1 MGSISRGEK
10 VTEAAH
16 RMEMM
21 GIHPDTIKQFQNEG
35 KVSRSEPPLGRL
47 FWVEG
52 WDLDRIEQFE
62 EDHNALVYL
71 MIRSQT
77 EFGLM
82 DSYLFVS
89 DYPEEWEE
97 DRADILAGQ
106 VLAYV
111 FNHDAP
117 DCSEFGAIGI
127 EKTPAAS
134 VLRTW

>member
-10 VTEAAH
+10 VAEAAH
-16 RMEMM
+16 RMEML
-21 GIHPDTIKQFQNEG
+21 GIHPDAIKQFQNEG
-35 KVSRSEPPLGRL
+35 KVSRSEPPMGGL

-71 MIRSQT
+71 MIRSLTQ
-77 EFGLM
+77 FGLM

-106 VLAYV
+106 ALAYV
-111 FNHDAP
+111 FNHNAP

-134 VLRTW
+134 ILRTW